1 MSYNRKDIEQWM
13 GEVMK
18 RRVLSICI
26 TFVMLVTLLATT
38 GSAAVFA
45 DSGAKTSLSGAE
57 KIGGLEEVGDQV
69 RYRMKND
76 ALLDPGQAAA
86 KKAARASSVSQ
97 SKFSLADKM
106 PAVRDQAASDN
117 CWTYGTLASMESSLI
132 MRGLSGTG
140 LDLSENHLTW
150 FTYKGASS
158 AAKSAY
164 AGKDTH
170 ILTQSRSP
178 FSEGGNRWFSTAT
191 LARWYGAADN
201 SRVGNT
207 TSLSSGI
214 QTVSD
219 IRLRNADF
227 LPEPAEN
234 NENAKRIIKNYLVN
248 KGAVDVSYYVPNK
261 NLQKN
266 ADGKFGYY
274 YGGNALANHEVAIVG
289 WDDDIYFS
297 GWKGPG
303 AWLVRNSWGSD
314 WGDNGYFYLSY
325 YDSSLCNP
333 TFFEAEARSYNGGST
348 SHEYTS
354 VYQYDGVGAG
364 DGEFAMGSK
373 LSSANRYTAR
383 KDELI
388 RAVGTYT
395 GAANSTVNV
404 SIYINPSASN
414 PASGVKKLSKSF
426 SLQYA
431 GYHTLDLGTAIGIP
445 KGCTFSIVVSS
456 SFTDGGRRYYFLPNE
471 TADYNY
477 YVSASIDFSKGQ
489 SFIND
494 GDGWYDVTNV
504 APIADGRDK
513 YEVGNALAKAFGT
526 NTGTA
531 AQSISAK
538 SKYTKTYGNKAFKLN
553 AKRKKGN
560 GKLYYRSSNT
570 SVAAV
575 SSSGKVTI
583 KGPGKATVTISA
595 APSTVYK
602 SASRNVTITV
612 KPKKTTITT
621 VKSKKYR
628 TLSVKWKKDSKASG
642 YQVMIAQNKS
652 FKKGKKTATI
662 KKKST
667 TSKTFKKLPSGKT
680 YYVKV
685 RAYKKAGSKKV
696 YGSYSKIKKIKTR

>member
-1 MSYNRKDIEQWM
+1 
-13 GEVMK
+13 MK
-18 RRVLSICI
+18 KRLLSICI
-26 TFVMLVTLLATT
+26 TFVMLVTLL
-38 GSAAVFA
+38 GSAGSSAVFA
-45 DSGAKTSLSGAE
+45 ESGAKMSLSGAE
-57 KIGGLEEVGDQV
+57 KIGGLEEVGGEV
-69 RYRMKND
+69 RYRTKKD
-76 ALLDPGQAAA
+76 SLLDPGQEAA
-86 KKAARASSVSQ
+86 KKAAKAAAVSQ
-97 SKFSLADKM
+97 PKFSLADKM
-106 PAVRDQAASDN
+106 PAVRNQASNDN
-117 CWTYGTLASMESSLI
+117 CWTYGTLASMESGLI
-132 MRGLSGTG
+132 MRGLAGTG

-150 FTYKGASS
+150 FTYKGANSS
-158 AAKSAY
+158 AKSAY
-164 AGKDTH
+164 AGNDTH

-178 FSEGGNRWFSTAT
+178 FSEGGNRWFSAAT

-201 SRVGNT
+201 SRVGN
-207 TSLSSGI
+207 SVNLSSGI

-227 LPEPAEN
+227 LPEPAGN
-234 NENAKRIIKNYLVN
+234 NENAKKVIKNYLVN

-261 NLQKN
+261 NLQEN
-266 ADGKFGYY
+266 ADGKYGYY
-274 YGGNALANHEVAIVG
+274 YNGNALANHEVAIVG

-297 GWKGPG
+297 SWKGRG

-333 TFFEAEARSYNGGST
+333 TFFEAEARTYNGANT

-364 DGEFAMGSK
+364 DGEFAMGGK
-373 LSSANRYTAR
+373 LSAANRYTAR

-395 GAANSTVNV
+395 GAANSTVNI

-414 PASGVKKLSKSF
+414 PESGVKKFSKSF
-426 SLQYA
+426 SVQYA
-431 GYHTLDLGTAIGIP
+431 GYHTLDLGTAIGVP

-477 YVSASIDFSKGQ
+477 YISASIDFSKGQ

-504 APIADGRDK
+504 APIPDGRDK
-513 YEVGNALAKAFGT
+513 YEVGNALAKAFAT
-526 NTGTA
+526 QAGTA
-531 AQSISAK
+531 AQTISAK

-553 AKRKKGN
+553 AKRKKGS
-560 GKLYYRSSNT
+560 GMLYYRSSNT
-570 SVAAV
+570 NVAAV
-575 SSSGKVTI
+575 NSSGKVTI
-583 KGPGKATVTISA
+583 KGPGKATITISA
-595 APSTVYK
+595 APNTVYK
-602 SASRNVTITV
+602 SASKTVTITV
-612 KPKKTTITT
+612 KPKRAKITAAR
-621 VKSKKYR
+621 SKKYK
-628 TLSVKWKKDSKASG
+628 TLTVKWKKDSKASG
-642 YQVMIAQNKS
+642 YQVVIAQNQS
-652 FKKGKKTATI
+652 FKKGKKTAVI

-696 YGSYSKIKKIKTR
+696 YGSYSKVKKINTR